1 MINNDYPNQ
10 STSGDASVTT
20 ILIGFLGVGFVLFA
34 VLSLYAFSTAHTATA
49 TLTSQKQAAASAAAE
64 MQKKTDAAAVLN
76 ASESPFR
83 PFTAAADFG
92 GFVIN
97 FPKNWSGAASE
108 STQTTNQVVLTL
120 NPDFV
125 RQTNGIANPLAA
137 KVVLVQQLTSSIL
150 TQLSSQIKIGRLQQQ
165 DVMVSGIKGTQ
176 LTGAFDD
183 KVTVREVLVP
193 VRDKTIIFSTEDA
206 KYSSQFDQILAQ
218 AKINP

>member
-1 MINNDYPNQ
+1 MINNNYPNQ
-10 STSGDASVTT
+10 PSSGDANVTT
-20 ILIGFLGVGFVLFA
+20 LLIGFLGVGFVLFA

-49 TLTSQKQAAASAAAE
+49 TLTSQKQAAASVAAE
-64 MQKKTDAAAVLN
+64 AQKKADAAATLS
-76 ASESPFR
+76 ASESPYR
-83 PFTAAADFG
+83 SFTASSDFG

-108 STQTTNQVVLTL
+108 NTQTTNQVILTL

-125 RQTNGIANPLAA
+125 RQTNGTANPLAA
-137 KVVLVQQLTSSIL
+137 KVVLVQQLTSSLL
-150 TQLSSQIKIGRLQQQ
+150 TQLSSQIQMGRIKQQ
-165 DVMVSGIKGTQ
+165 DATVSGLKATQ
-176 LTGAFDD
+176 LTGTFED

-206 KYSSQFDQILAQ
+206 KYSSEFDQILAQ